1 MMAASLGHTAIVR
14 MILDLAPNTAVDHA
28 CALSFTA
35 LKAAAL
41 YHHADVIRV
50 LADRNA
56 DMNLMTSQW
65 RTTALSLAVMP
76 NPAHPDLRAPP
87 GIPDPHGARQLA
99 TVRALLR
106 LGAGTHPLPRW
117 QPFVTQ
123 FKPKS
128 RLCHSLMPLT

>member
-1 MMAASLGHTAIVR
+1 MRARLHGA
-14 MILDLAPNTAVDHA
+14 
-28 CALSFTA
+28 
-35 LKAAAL
+35 KAAAL
-41 YHHADVIRV
+41 YHHADIIRV

-76 NPAHPDLRAPP
+76 DPADPDPRAPP
-87 GIPDPHGARQLA
+87 PRDPDPDGARQLA

-117 QPFVTQ
+117 QPFLTQ
-123 FKPKS
+123 FKPKN
-128 RLCHSLMPLT
+128 RLCHSLIK